1 MGFFVYAA
9 KHSPIYLLIMVV
21 ISLYLFV
28 LIGYLLLKKRN
39 KFPLYLWELSAVFV
53 FLVCYLLVQIW

>member
-1 MGFFVYAA
+1 MGVFVYAA

-21 ISLYLFV
+21 ISLYLLI

-53 FLVCYLLVQIW
+53 F

>member
-21 ISLYLFV
+21 ISLYLLI
-28 LIGYLLLKKRN
+28 LIGYLLFKKRN
-39 KFPLYLWELSAVFV
+39 KFYLYLWGLSAVYV
-53 FLVCYLLVQIW
+53 F